1 MNLVDSSGW
10 LEYFADGKNAKNFA
24 APIQDTKNLIVS
36 AINIYEVFK
45 KVLFQTD
52 ENSALQ
58 AIAIM
63 QQATVVD
70 VDSQIGIE
78 AAKIS
83 TEYSVPMADSIIIAT
98 ARSHNATIWTQDAD
112 FKDFENIKYFKK

>member
-10 LEYFADGKNAKNFA
+10 LEYFADSKNAKNFS
-24 APIQDTKNLIVS
+24 APIQDIKDLIVS

-45 KVLFQTD
+45 KVLIQTD

-63 QQATVVD
+63 QQATIVD
-70 VDSQIGIE
+70 VNSQIGIE

-83 TEYSVPMADSIIIAT
+83 AENSIPMADSIIIAT

-112 FKDFENIKYFKK
+112 FKDFENVKYFKK

>member
-10 LEYFADGKNAKNFA
+10 LEYFADSKNAKNFA

-83 TEYSVPMADSIIIAT
+83 TENSVPMADSIIIAT

-112 FKDFENIKYFKK
+112 FKDFENVKYFKK

>member
-10 LEYFADGKNAKNFA
+10 LEYFADSKNAKNFA
-24 APIQDTKNLIVS
+24 APIQDTKDLIVS

-83 TEYSVPMADSIIIAT
+83 AENSVPMADSIIIAT

-112 FKDFENIKYFKK
+112 FKDFENVKYFKK